1 MLCAHRVFRI
11 SDLHF
16 LIPFG
21 NQPCGLFFSISLSL
35 SGISLAVS
43 SSALPYPFR
52 ESALRSLLQHF
63 LIPFGNQPCGLFFS
77 ISLSP
82 SEISLMVCSS
92 TLLYPFRESALRSG
106 TVRFT
111 RLTSIMGSRARKQ
124 PPLNILLHHSCPDCK
139 NTIFVTGN
147 SSRYFLYNRL

>member
-1 MLCAHRVFRI
+1 MMFVALSQFA
-11 SDLHF
+11 
-16 LIPFG
+16 IPDALRAPG
-21 NQPCGLFFSISLSL
+21 FSYQW
-35 SGISLAVS
+35 
-43 SSALPYPFR
+43 SALPYPFR

-124 PPLNILLHHSCPDCK
+124 PPLNILLHHSCPDC
-139 NTIFVTGN
+139 
-147 SSRYFLYNRL
+147 

>member
-21 NQPCGLFFSISLSL
+21 NQPCGLFFSTSLSL

-63 LIPFGNQPCGLFFS
+63 LIPLRNQPYGMFFNS
-77 ISLSP
+77 SLSLSGISLAVRNSQIYPPHQYYGLSSQEAAPFEYPP
-82 SEISLMVCSS
+82 SSFL
-92 TLLYPFRESALRSG
+92 SG
-106 TVRFT
+106 
-111 RLTSIMGSRARKQ
+111 L
-124 PPLNILLHHSCPDCK
+124 
-139 NTIFVTGN
+139 
-147 SSRYFLYNRL
+147 